1 MKDSDDDLLLEK
13 ADDQASVSTESS
25 PYEPHGSIAELRA
38 FVKSLTISNIFYLVI
53 QILCFLPWCIA
64 VGGALVLFPD
74 HLEYLAFQTGYVTSP
89 TGIRRFS
96 HWAEYGLQHV
106 VIFGAFLGL
115 FVFIFPTT
123 GFLLIGGLLAQFY
136 HVWNYFSLD
145 RTVPLGTDDLQ
156 TVYLLATTHWLN
168 ETSVEIK
175 KVDDHYYSLGEFE
188 IEGRRRVDKV

>member
-1 MKDSDDDLLLEK
+1 M
-13 ADDQASVSTESS
+13 SS
-25 PYEPHGSIAELRA
+25 IYETKSSIAELGL
-38 FVKSLTISNIFYLVI
+38 VLKSLTISKLFYLVVR
-53 QILCFLPWCIA
+53 ILCFLPWCIS

-74 HLEYLAFQTGYVTSP
+74 YLEYLAFQTGYISSP

-96 HWAEYGLQHV
+96 HWAEYGMQHV
-106 VIFGAFLGL
+106 VIFCVFLGL
-115 FVFIFPTT
+115 FVFVSPTA

-145 RTVPLGTDDLQ
+145 RTIPLGTDDLQ

-168 ETSVEIK
+168 GSCLDIK

-188 IEGRRRVDKV
+188 IKGRGSVEKI

>member
-1 MKDSDDDLLLEK
+1 LQDSEDDLLEK
-13 ADDQASVSTESS
+13 DNDTSS
-25 PYEPHGSIAELRA
+25 FLTSSNPHITQRDELKLL
-38 FVKSLTISNIFYLVI
+38 FKNLTLSKVVRLVI

-74 HLEYLAFQTGYVTSP
+74 HLEYLAFQTGYVASP
-89 TGIRRFS
+89 IGIRRFS

-106 VIFGAFLGL
+106 VIFVTFLGL
-115 FVFIFPTT
+115 FVFVFPTI

-156 TVYLLATTHWLN
+156 AIYLLATTDWFN
-168 ETSVEIK
+168 GASMGIK
-175 KVDDHYYSLGEFE
+175 KVDDHYYLLGEFE
-188 IEGRRRVDKV
+188 MAGRRRDEKA